1 MKISCHL
8 FSLIIKNKT
17 TCIGHSKPV
26 SFNTSKASRLV
37 YKLWLMWLMWWLIYH
52 KCEHGDQKAWKA
64 FKSCQPSLQ
73 KMIFKNKFTNLFHY
87 FKFGLFEVKSFK
99 KLVSIEK
106 PYLGFFLSVYQAEEK
121 AAVVHFDSF
130 LLWTPFVSDPGLYS
144 FVEHFDGGLFS
155 LWSGLS
161 LVSRFSLIRI

>member
-1 MKISCHL
+1 
-8 FSLIIKNKT
+8 
-17 TCIGHSKPV
+17 
-26 SFNTSKASRLV
+26 
-37 YKLWLMWLMWWLIYH
+37 MWWFIYH

-144 FVEHFDGGLFS
+144 FLEHFDWGLFS

-161 LVSRFSLIRI
+161 LVTRFSLIRIWNLVFPLFLLSLLVCVQVILSFLWCLIFFISLD